1 MDSKCQRS
9 ATSYLRIITFR
20 AQPLTWMP
28 NDQIRLQL
36 LGLMGQQGQS
46 EASRLHEM
54 QIKALGVAGEKRA
67 EMVEDMCSLLIRFT
81 AHAATLD
88 LPS

>member
-1 MDSKCQRS
+1 
-9 ATSYLRIITFR
+9 
-20 AQPLTWMP
+20 MP
-28 NDQIRLQL
+28 NDQIRLQR
-36 LGLMGQQGQS
+36 LGLMGQQGQR

-81 AHAATLD
+81 AHAALWISPHN
-88 LPS
+88 L